1 MAASNRICR
10 LVRRSRACLPVAAG
24 GGHFLDGMD
33 RCRCRHR
40 FFDCHTVALR
50 RSAGS
55 HWRQCHAR
63 SGDPGIW
70 LERPS
75 RTRCWGHGHNC
86 CGRLACIN
94 QAPITAEF
102 LGLLGLGLCGHQLH
116 QLCCRVPRT
125 GCHVALGTAEQL
137 SRSPYFLIRV
147 LVQDLETFGKAF
159 RILLGVAVV
168 ESTYGL
174 LCSVSNHIFGTTTG
188 MAVGEYLVDVA
199 APYGSMYEPNLFGA
213 YAAACAVMF
222 LSLYLAAEHHRL
234 GHLIGFLVAS
244 IASVLSFSRAALFAL
259 VVVICFI
266 LWKARSAKN
275 GHRTKVVILGLAGGL
290 ASLVAVTAV
299 GGVLQ
304 ERIANLLTQG
314 LSEETTISRVIV
326 IQQALQEVPA
336 HPWLGSGTASF
347 NLSFDWTPYVP
358 EWASDKTWIAN
369 APLRIIHD
377 TGVLGLTA
385 FLGFLVSLWLKIRRT
400 PDKPNSQFPELFA
413 LSAGTLLYGISFQF
427 TDGTILAF
435 VWVQLGFLATA
446 AILMNDCESDGRA
459 TRSAS

>member
-1 MAASNRICR
+1 MGWIVVGVAIVFLTATRWPYGALLVVIGASAMPV
-10 LVRRSRACLPVAAG
+10 LVIQVSGWNARPEHVAGAMVTTAVAAWLALTRRRLRLNS
-24 GGHFLDGMD
+24 LDYWVLAY
-33 RCRCRHR
+33 
-40 FFDCHTVALR
+40 VAINYISSAVGSPEPAATLR
-50 RSAGS
+50 WAL
-55 HWRQCHAR
+55 Q
-63 SGDPGIW
+63 
-70 LERPS
+70 
-75 RTRCWGHGHNC
+75 NN
-86 CGRLACIN
+86 LAV
-94 QAPITAEF
+94 
-102 LGLLGLGLCGHQLH
+102 L
-116 QLCCRVPRT
+116 
-125 GCHVALGTAEQL
+125 
-137 SRSPYFLIRV
+137 PYFLIRV